1 MYDTSC
7 VIPIIKSPKDYQA
20 YRISPCDSNRLAI
33 IFDSASANT
42 AGKMPALQEFH
53 NSCFFCY
60 LFYNCEKRFCQ
71 SIIVG
76 LSP

>member
-1 MYDTSC
+1 MYDNSC

-42 AGKMPALQEFH
+42 AGKMPALQKFH
-53 NSCFFCY
+53 NSCFFA
-60 LFYNCEKRFCQ
+60 LFF
-71 SIIVG
+71 IIVKKDFANQ
-76 LSP
+76 L

>member
-20 YRISPCDSNRLAI
+20 YRKSTCDSNRLSI

-53 NSCFFCY
+53 NSCFFAI
-60 LFYNCEKRFCQ
+60 FF
-71 SIIVG
+71 IIVKKDFANQ
-76 LSP
+76 L